1 MSGPPTCL
9 SSVSTR
15 KCLDAER
22 TETKREK
29 TRRRWKIVFEFM
41 LVDAVAVAAR
51 VLCTLLE
58 LFRKQ

>member
-1 MSGPPTCL
+1 M
-9 SSVSTR
+9 
-15 KCLDAER
+15 DAER